1 MDCELV
7 LDVFR
12 ISVIPGPQVNTQ
24 VLIIFSI
31 CSSVI
36 FFLGPGLIFR
46 RARARTELILPL
58 DFLGPG
64 LNFRRPGA
72 RIEILLP
79 LVCLPMAARSVQLRA
94 EVDTYIYIYII
105 FYTSRWSFFVCWWP
119 TIKLLSA
126 YDTQIPECM
135 YQKTSTTTCTS
146 MQRGLGL
153 INI

>member
-1 MDCELV
+1 MDYELWIVDCELV

-31 CSSVI
+31 CSSMI

-46 RARARTELILPL
+46 RARARTEILLPL

-79 LVCLPMAARSVQLRA
+79 LDRLPMAARSVQLPA

-105 FYTSRWSFFVCWWP
+105 FY
-119 TIKLLSA
+119 IL
-126 YDTQIPECM
+126 YI
-135 YQKTSTTTCTS
+135 
-146 MQRGLGL
+146 
-153 INI
+153 